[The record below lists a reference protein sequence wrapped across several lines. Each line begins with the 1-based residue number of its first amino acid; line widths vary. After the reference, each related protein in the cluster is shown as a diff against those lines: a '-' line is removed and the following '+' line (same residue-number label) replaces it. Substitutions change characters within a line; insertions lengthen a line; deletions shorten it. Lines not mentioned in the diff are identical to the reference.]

1 MTKIILFDGECH
13 FCNKSVQFII
23 KRDPKA
29 VFKFA
34 SLESEIGR
42 QLIKKYR
49 VPKNVNSLILLDN
62 NRYYS
67 KSTAALKISKNLQGF
82 WKYLYVFILIPKQ
95 VRDIVYQFV
104 SKNRYKLFNKET
116 ACPIPTPEMKK
127 RFLQ

>member
-23 KRDPKA
+23 KRDPQA

-82 WKYLYVFILIPKQ
+82 WKYLYVFILIPKN
-95 VRDIVYQFV
+95 I
-104 SKNRYKLFNKET
+104 
-116 ACPIPTPEMKK
+116 
-127 RFLQ
+127 